1 MPFSPFATK
10 LNATI
15 DPNMLCIELTGMPK
29 EVAISNHIVQPAK
42 ADTHPISSC
51 NESSSYSEM
60 SIIGFCIISETLKP
74 RTKEF
79 LYDMTDDWK
88 LKVPNRTAP
97 DISKKPANIL
107 ACLCVKTPEPIL
119 VPNELAASF
128 VPILNER
135 RNAIAWPARK
145 NQQILIKHPS
155 IFFFDS
161 LTQKS
166 WPTNKAKKKSRC
178 IFLKQKIYKC
188 LSPKFWFWILCVKC
202 KEENISLP

>member
-15 DPNMLCIELTGMPK
+15 DPNMLCIELTGIPK

-155 IFFFDS
+155 IFFFIH
-161 LTQKS
+161 
-166 WPTNKAKKKSRC
+166 W
-178 IFLKQKIYKC
+178 LKVMANQ
-188 LSPKFWFWILCVKC
+188 
-202 KEENISLP
+202 